1 MTNKPVL
8 YTYPG
13 NKYCQILEKR
23 INDKGLGIEIVSI
36 YNMYCV
42 NQNQSE
48 IKTIFKKVGLETLPI
63 LKFENKYYA
72 DFDEIERILNKI
84 DN

>member
-1 MTNKPVL
+1 MTDKPVL
-8 YTYPG
+8 YTFPG
-13 NKYCQILEKR
+13 NSYCQIIEKH
-23 INDKGLGIEIVSI
+23 IKEKDLDVEIVSV
-36 YNMYCV
+36 YDKYLTSK
-42 NQNQSE
+42 NQNE

>member
-8 YTYPG
+8 YTFPG
-13 NKYCQILEKR
+13 NKFCQILEKL
-23 INDKGLGIEIVSI
+23 INEKALDIEIISV
-36 YNMYCV
+36 YDLYCM
-42 NQNQSE
+42 NQDQNV

-63 LKFENKYYA
+63 LKFDNKYYA
-72 DFDEIERILNKI
+72 DFDQIERILNKI